1 MKARSSGGERYP
13 DTVEVDGSRPSAP
26 TIKSRRH
33 GASMGSMPFL
43 FHFFEDTTWLTYM

>member
-1 MKARSSGGERYP
+1 MQARSSGGERYP

-26 TIKSRRH
+26 TIYSRSH

-43 FHFFEDTTWLTYM
+43 FYLTEDTKWLTYM